1 MIDLTTWLWEWNV
14 RVNGMLWVFFFS
26 AVFSAD
32 CYILSH
38 RRSTTVSLQTYP
50 LDTKLPWQITCR
62 GYCAESKTEMN
73 PRCGVCLVTFVCHWL
88 KIYLSCFL
96 DKNILTS
103 YVNSS
108 YPLAEDNRA
117 RKDEYQHQN
126 QSGTHSMNSETDHFR
141 QNSPTNHLEEDNFER
156 CVWNNGAVALFQ
168 VRTAINGLWIYP
180 WDIFR
185 WIKNKSWTSNVFAVH
200 DKFITLCIM
209 CWLSG
214 FLSVSIQTIK
224 LNISEENSG

>member
-1 MIDLTTWLWEWNV
+1 MQSLKLRCTPDVEFVWSHLSATDWKSTL
-14 RVNGMLWVFFFS
+14 
-26 AVFSAD
+26 AVFW
-32 CYILSH
+32 I
-38 RRSTTVSLQTYP
+38 
-50 LDTKLPWQITCR
+50 
-62 GYCAESKTEMN
+62 
-73 PRCGVCLVTFVCHWL
+73 
-88 KIYLSCFL
+88 
-96 DKNILTS
+96 KNILTS

-108 YPLAEDNRA
+108 YPLAEDKRA

-224 LNISEENSG
+224 LNISVENSG